1 MTLLFLFSI
10 AFMAVGGLVNLAIVL
25 ASGLEP
31 VGFWNCFCRHRT
43 RDHDV
48 GGRCPVSSWWCF

>member
-1 MTLLFLFSI
+1 MTVPVSKPALTLAKMALLFLFSV

-31 VGFWNCFCRHRT
+31 VRLWKLFL
-43 RDHDV
+43 
-48 GGRCPVSSWWCF
+48 